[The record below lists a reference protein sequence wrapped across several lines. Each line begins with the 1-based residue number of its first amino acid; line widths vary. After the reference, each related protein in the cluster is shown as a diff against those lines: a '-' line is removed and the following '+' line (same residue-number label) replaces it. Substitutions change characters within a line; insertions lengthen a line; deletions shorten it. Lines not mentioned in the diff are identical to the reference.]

1 MGASGG
7 WSGEAMVTSTSLSVR
22 HWGRVIEAMM
32 AICSA
37 VNIPAVD
44 IDEASESL
52 ASWAGLYRKGAAED
66 ARRGLPRMGL
76 SRNKECSIVYPVE
89 KPVSI
94 QCQMP
99 KRETKTRVI
108 SNSLQYEE
116 RGKKREGSVEL
127 RRGHGQS
134 GRRPRSPIVG
144 VSTAIWICTKPLCRF
159 ASCHADFTQ

>member
-66 ARRGLPRMGL
+66 AGDPDSKGGDG
-76 SRNKECSIVYPVE
+76 NIDTDNC
-89 KPVSI
+89 
-94 QCQMP
+94 
-99 KRETKTRVI
+99 
-108 SNSLQYEE
+108 
-116 RGKKREGSVEL
+116 
-127 RRGHGQS
+127 
-134 GRRPRSPIVG
+134 
-144 VSTAIWICTKPLCRF
+144 
-159 ASCHADFTQ
+159 